1 VSLSE
6 HVERAKKLEEEGRR
20 IAFEREREVG
30 DEVFDWLEEVA
41 SVAEKLTWFFDE
53 VAEAGKWGDLAY
65 RIREVA
71 EELQYDAEACIRKKR
86 GECVVSNFTKR
97 KMRDLD
103 YDYWLASRRE
113 RCTWLLGVKEPYT
126 LAAAINDLTACFHR
140 ALEKAEE
147 HLKKW
152 EVEGKCA
159 WVK

>member
-1 VSLSE
+1 VSMSE
-6 HVERAKKLEEEGRR
+6 LVERGKKLEEEGRR

-30 DEVFDWLEEVA
+30 GEVFEWIKDMA

-71 EELQYDAEACIRKKR
+71 EELWYDAEACVRKKR
-86 GECVVSNFTKR
+86 GGCVVSDFTKR
-97 KMRDLD
+97 KMGNLD
-103 YDYWLASRRE
+103 YDYWLASGRE

-126 LAAAINDLTACFHR
+126 LTAAVNDLTACFHR

>member
-1 VSLSE
+1 MSMSE
-6 HVERAKKLEEEGRR
+6 LVERGKKLEEEGRR

-30 DEVFDWLEEVA
+30 GEVFEWIKDMA

-71 EELQYDAEACIRKKR
+71 EELWYDAEACVRKKR
-86 GECVVSNFTKR
+86 GECVVSDFTKR
-97 KMRDLD
+97 KMGNLD
-103 YDYWLASRRE
+103 YDYWLASGRE

-126 LAAAINDLTACFHR
+126 LTAAVNDLTACFHR